1 MKVLMKNKVRAQNL
15 TKYAMTE
22 RNVMSLMDHPFIVR
36 LRYAF
41 QTQDKL
47 FLICDYCP
55 GGDLSQY
62 LEIERS
68 FTEEKAKFYI

>member
-41 QTQDKL
+41 
-47 FLICDYCP
+47 
-55 GGDLSQY
+55 
-62 LEIERS
+62 
-68 FTEEKAKFYI
+68 